1 MKILVTGGAGFIG
14 SQIVDLL
21 IKKDYEVVIIDN
33 LSTGKKDYINDK
45 AKFYEA
51 DITKEI
57 DLIFKKE
64 KPEIVIH
71 MAAQVMLRDSL
82 ENPIYDAKTNIFGTI
97 NVLESC
103 RKHNVKKII
112 YTSTIAVIGEPEYL
126 PVDEKHLGKPCSPY
140 GISKYTAEHYVRA
153 YNQLC
158 GLDYLILRFG
168 NVYGPRDDIKYK
180 RVISLFIDC
189 ILKNKIPSIF
199 GDGNQTRDFI
209 YVCDLAEF
217 IAENINKNPKNK
229 LFHLAYGEQISVNE
243 IFNIVKELC
252 NLKENAKY
260 VQAVKG
266 EVKDIYLDISLAK
279 TELNW
284 NSKYNI
290 KQGLKKTLEYVQEN
304 LTKT

>member
-1 MKILVTGGAGFIG
+1 M
-14 SQIVDLL
+14 
-21 IKKDYEVVIIDN
+21 
-33 LSTGKKDYINDK
+33 
-45 AKFYEA
+45 
-51 DITKEI
+51 
-57 DLIFKKE
+57 
-64 KPEIVIH
+64 
-71 MAAQVMLRDSL
+71 
-82 ENPIYDAKTNIFGTI
+82 
-97 NVLESC
+97 
-103 RKHNVKKII
+103 
-112 YTSTIAVIGEPEYL
+112 
-126 PVDEKHLGKPCSPY
+126 
-140 GISKYTAEHYVRA
+140 
-153 YNQLC
+153 
-158 GLDYLILRFG
+158 
-168 NVYGPRDDIKYK
+168 
-180 RVISLFIDC
+180 
-189 ILKNKIPSIF
+189 
-199 GDGNQTRDFI
+199 
-209 YVCDLAEF
+209 AEF